1 MGRKNVIVPYKIID
15 DGSMAGDITS
25 AVTDVQYQDNVG
37 IIVAWTGTAPLGE
50 LQVEVANDVYND
62 PDAIV
67 WDALDFGSTISVA
80 GNTGQHSLNIQS
92 LPYTKIRLKYVRTS
106 GTGTINAI
114 LTSKVVG
121 A

>member
-15 DGSMAGDITS
+15 DGDMSGSLTS
-25 AVTDVQYQDNVG
+25 VITDVQFQDNVG
-37 IIVAWTGTAPLGE
+37 IIVSWSGTTPVGTLT
-50 LQVEVANDVYND
+50 VEVANQVKDD
-62 PDAIV
+62 PDSLI
-67 WDALDFGSTISVA
+67 WDELDFGATISVS

-92 LPYTKIRLKYVRTS
+92 LPYTKIRLKYNRAS
-106 GTGTINAI
+106 GTGTLNAI